1 MVLSSELSC
10 EAGSFSAATS
20 TPTGIFNQWFGAL
33 FPQAGTLGC
42 AVCFSP
48 PLSLW
53 VYLYTNV
60 GPRGLLAI
68 TLPAPFVPQS
78 ASLWVQPHCHES
90 RPPWLP
96 VSDPPTG
103 LDECFFFNS
112 LVVGL
117 LCGSIFCQFWL
128 FFVFKLLL
136 SFFWFCEEAQCV
148 YLRLHLEF
156 SPISFPN
163 LIFLMQTLLNTLFAD
178 AVSLPQHS
186 CSSPHVP
193 LIFSPM
199 ARITYFPHVQSL
211 FSFFPTVM

>member
-1 MVLSSELSC
+1 MHCLPC
-10 EAGSFSAATS
+10 
-20 TPTGIFNQWFGAL
+20 L
-33 FPQAGTLGC
+33 FHNLPCLCVQPPC
-42 AVCFSP
+42 WESSP
-48 PLSLW
+48 P
-53 VYLYTNV
+53 
-60 GPRGLLAI
+60 R
-68 TLPAPFVPQS
+68 LPIS
-78 ASLWVQPHCHES
+78 A
-90 RPPWLP
+90 
-96 VSDPPTG
+96 PPTI
-103 LDECFFFNS
+103 LDECLFFIS
-112 LVVGL
+112 LIVGL
-117 LCGSIFCQFWL
+117 PYSSVFCQFWL

-211 FSFFPTVM
+211 FFFFPTVM